1 MEELKMT
8 IAIAATAPELN
19 GQVAMHGA
27 RAPFYLLFDE
37 RGDMLEVL
45 ANPVVQ
51 AEGGAAPQAALF
63 LADRGV
69 TQLAAGDF
77 GSRFISELEERGID
91 HARVSGL
98 ISDVVAE
105 LIG

>member
-1 MEELKMT
+1 MEGLNMT
-8 IAIAATAPELN
+8 IAIAATAPELD

-63 LADRGV
+63 LAGKGV
-69 TQLAAGDF
+69 TLLAAGDF
-77 GSRFISELEERGID
+77 GNRFISELGERGIR
-91 HARVSGL
+91 HVQVSGL
-98 ISDVVAE
+98 IAGVIVE
-105 LIG
+105 LTS

>member
-19 GQVAMHGA
+19 GQIAMHGA

-37 RGDMLEVL
+37 QGNMLEVL

-63 LADRGV
+63 LADKGV
-69 TQLAAGDF
+69 TLLAAGDF
-77 GSRFISELEERGID
+77 GNRFISELGERGIR
-91 HARVSGL
+91 HVLVSGL
-98 ISDVVAE
+98 IADVIRE
-105 LIG
+105 LIC

>member
-1 MEELKMT
+1 MI
-8 IAIAATAPELN
+8 IAIAATAPEPD

-37 RGDMLEVL
+37 RGSMLEAL

-51 AEGGAAPQAALF
+51 VEGGAAPRAALF

-69 TQLAAGDF
+69 ALLAAGDF
-77 GSRFISELEERGID
+77 GNRFISELEEKGIR
-91 HARVSGL
+91 HVQMSGL
-98 ISDVVAE
+98 ISDVIVE
-105 LIG
+105 LTR